1 MSLIPSNTSNT
12 TSGSVS
18 GTELPNTTSGS
29 VLGTELPPGYSMIHL
44 IMTVVI
50 VSVIILLIIVG
61 NLLVV
66 IATYTDK
73 NLKSKQNWFIASLAL
88 ADFLLGLVIMPFS
101 LANEV
106 MGYWYFG
113 SIWCDLWKAID
124 VLLCTA
130 SILSIC
136 LISLDRYWCITKA
149 LTYPR
154 QRTATRAA
162 LMIAAVWIL
171 SLIICVP
178 PLIGWKNPLSVTD
191 YPLCLLSSEVGYII
205 SSCMGSFYIP
215 GVIMVVVYYKI
226 YVAATER
233 ARKQTKNEKKPKKKE
248 KKSEKE
254 KNGLI
259 TEKIA
264 VVEQECINMPAKVNS
279 MTLTDDES
287 TWPMYQKQTTN
298 EEESG
303 NLLETG
309 NGCIDQNR
317 DIIDDGNDEKESTKS
332 NITGTAHLTSNQGE
346 NKQDFSYNNETIKD
360 IERQKRKIAKAR
372 ERRATIVLG
381 IVMATFIVCWAPFF
395 TLYVI
400 KALCSCIPDIA
411 FNVFFWAG
419 YCNSAL
425 NPIIYTV
432 FNRDFRHAFKRIL
445 CRMPYHR

>member
-1 MSLIPSNTSNT
+1 MSSSPSNSSNT
-12 TSGSVS
+12 TSESIS
-18 GTELPNTTSGS
+18 GI
-29 VLGTELPPGYSMIHL
+29 ELPPGYSPVHL
-44 IMTVVI
+44 IVTVVI
-50 VSVIILLIIVG
+50 VTAIILLIVVG

-66 IATYTDK
+66 IAIYTDK
-73 NLKSKQNWFIASLAL
+73 NLKLIQNWFIASLAV
-88 ADFLLGLVIMPFS
+88 ADFLLGLIIMPFS
-101 LANEV
+101 LSNEV

-113 SIWCDLWKAID
+113 SVWCDLWKAID

-154 QRTATRAA
+154 QRTATRAS

-178 PLIGWKNPLSVTD
+178 PLIGWKNPLPVTD

-215 GVIMVVVYYKI
+215 GVIMVIVYYKI
-226 YVAATER
+226 YQAAKER
-233 ARKQTKNEKKPKKKE
+233 ARKQTPKGKKAKKKV

-254 KNGLI
+254 QNGLLENNQGEGEE
-259 TEKIA
+259 TL
-264 VVEQECINMPAKVNS
+264 NMPVKVNS

-287 TWPMYQKQTTN
+287 TWPMYQKQSSNQDESGQPLETEN
-298 EEESG
+298 GDDDDDDNVDEENDEESSTTVTTRVTSDPG
-303 NLLETG
+303 EIRKN
-309 NGCIDQNR
+309 QS
-317 DIIDDGNDEKESTKS
+317 DI
-332 NITGTAHLTSNQGE
+332 
-346 NKQDFSYNNETIKD
+346 NETIKD
-360 IERQKRKIAKAR
+360 LERQKRKIAKAR

-400 KALCSCIPDIA
+400 TALCHCIPDIV

-445 CRMPYHR
+445 CRESKHR

>member
-1 MSLIPSNTSNT
+1 MSSSPSNSSNT
-12 TSGSVS
+12 TSDSIS
-18 GTELPNTTSGS
+18 GI
-29 VLGTELPPGYSMIHL
+29 ELPPGYSTVHL
-44 IMTVVI
+44 IVTVVI
-50 VSVIILLIIVG
+50 VTAIILLIVVG

-66 IATYTDK
+66 IAIYTDK
-73 NLKSKQNWFIASLAL
+73 NLKSKQNWFIASLAV
-88 ADFLLGLVIMPFS
+88 ADFLLGLIIMPFS
-101 LANEV
+101 LSNEV

-113 SIWCDLWKAID
+113 SVWCDLWKAID

-178 PLIGWKNPLSVTD
+178 PLIGWKNPLPVTD

-215 GVIMVVVYYKI
+215 GVIMVIVYYKI
-226 YVAATER
+226 YQAAKER
-233 ARKQTKNEKKPKKKE
+233 ARKQTQNGKKAKKKV

-254 KNGLI
+254 LNGLLSENNQGEGEE
-259 TEKIA
+259 TL
-264 VVEQECINMPAKVNS
+264 NMPVKVNS

-287 TWPMYQKQTTN
+287 TWPIYQKQTSNQDESGQQAETEN
-298 EEESG
+298 GDDDDDENDDNIDEGNDEEESSRSNTTATTRVTSDPG
-303 NLLETG
+303 E
-309 NGCIDQNR
+309 IKRDQS
-317 DIIDDGNDEKESTKS
+317 DI
-332 NITGTAHLTSNQGE
+332 
-346 NKQDFSYNNETIKD
+346 NETIKD

-381 IVMATFIVCWAPFF
+381 IVMAAFIVCWAPFF

-400 KALCSCIPDIA
+400 KALCHCIPDIV

-445 CRMPYHR
+445 CRESKYR

>member
-1 MSLIPSNTSNT
+1 MSSSPSNSSNT
-12 TSGSVS
+12 TSESIS
-18 GTELPNTTSGS
+18 GI
-29 VLGTELPPGYSMIHL
+29 ELPPGYSPVHL
-44 IMTVVI
+44 IVTVVI
-50 VSVIILLIIVG
+50 VTAIILLIVVG

-66 IATYTDK
+66 IAIYTDK
-73 NLKSKQNWFIASLAL
+73 NLKLIQNWFIASLAV
-88 ADFLLGLVIMPFS
+88 ADFLLGLIIMPFS
-101 LANEV
+101 LSNEV

-113 SIWCDLWKAID
+113 SVWCDLWKAID

-154 QRTATRAA
+154 QRTATRAS

-178 PLIGWKNPLSVTD
+178 PLIGWKNPLPVTD

-215 GVIMVVVYYKI
+215 GVIMVIVYYKI
-226 YVAATER
+226 YQAAKER
-233 ARKQTKNEKKPKKKE
+233 ARKQTPKGKKAKKKV

-254 KNGLI
+254 QNGLLENNQGEGEE
-259 TEKIA
+259 TL
-264 VVEQECINMPAKVNS
+264 NMPVKVNS

-287 TWPMYQKQTTN
+287 TWPMYQKQNSNQDESGQPLETEN
-298 EEESG
+298 GDDDDDNVDEENDEESSTTVTTRVTSDPG
-303 NLLETG
+303 EIRRN
-309 NGCIDQNR
+309 QS
-317 DIIDDGNDEKESTKS
+317 DI
-332 NITGTAHLTSNQGE
+332 
-346 NKQDFSYNNETIKD
+346 NETIKD
-360 IERQKRKIAKAR
+360 LERQKRKIAKAR

-400 KALCSCIPDIA
+400 TALCHCIPDIV

-445 CRMPYHR
+445 CRESKHR